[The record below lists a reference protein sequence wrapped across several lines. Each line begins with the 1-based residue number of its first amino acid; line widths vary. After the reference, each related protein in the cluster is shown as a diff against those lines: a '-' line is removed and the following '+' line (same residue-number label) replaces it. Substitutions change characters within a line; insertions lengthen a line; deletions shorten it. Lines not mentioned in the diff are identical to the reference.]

1 MMLNQKHLV
10 CSIDLEYDHVS
21 VYILN
26 NKIKVLSIMSQQ
38 IIQKKPWVLIS
49 VFKYDT
55 NPDDLFRI
63 TPQIQQ
69 IIDDWQSSG
78 KIMWSGAFSD
88 NATGMAVF
96 EGTEQE
102 ANEFYAKYD
111 KICSGILKYT
121 MYQWDAMPILSV
133 LSNEK

>member
-1 MMLNQKHLV
+1 
-10 CSIDLEYDHVS
+10 
-21 VYILN
+21 
-26 NKIKVLSIMSQQ
+26 MSQQ
-38 IIQKKPWVLIS
+38 LVQKNPWVLIS
-49 VFKYDT
+49 VFNENT
-55 NPDDLFRI
+55 NPDDISRI

-96 EGTEQE
+96 EATKQE
-102 ANEFYAKYD
+102 ADEFYAKYD

-121 MYQWDAMPILSV
+121 MYQWDAMPILTI
-133 LSNEK
+133 LSNNAV